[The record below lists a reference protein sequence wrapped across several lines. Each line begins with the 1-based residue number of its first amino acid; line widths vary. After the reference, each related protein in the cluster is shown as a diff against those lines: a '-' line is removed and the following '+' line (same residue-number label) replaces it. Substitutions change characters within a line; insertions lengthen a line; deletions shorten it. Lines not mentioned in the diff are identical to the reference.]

1 MESILRHLKIWWMM
15 VSKYIKAKTQ
25 YRLDFIIGM
34 LTMVVE
40 SGTGLLVLW
49 ILFPPGSTLAGWN
62 FRELFFI
69 YSLTQLALIP
79 MYMFFVH
86 LWGVSDQVES
96 GEFIKYYFRP
106 INMFVYYIGDRI
118 DIRMIGNIFLASA
131 AVIYASSL
139 NHIQWTLWKIVFLLF
154 SLFGSSLILI
164 SVYLVAASVS
174 LVFDSPLFVFVHF
187 ISRFIEF
194 AKYPA
199 TIFKGFI
206 RFMITCMIPMAFM
219 GYYPALYFLRPQ
231 EGNLL
236 MYASPVIGIVMFILA
251 YQVWRIGV

>member
-1 MESILRHLKIWWMM
+1 MGGKLKLESILRHLKIWGMM

-40 SGTGLLVLW
+40 SGTGLIVLW
-49 ILFPPGSTLAGWN
+49 VLFPPGSTLAGWN

-86 LWGVSDQVES
+86 LWAVSDHVES

-106 INMFVYYIGDRI
+106 MNMFVYYIGDSI

-131 AVIYASSL
+131 ALIYASIL
-139 NHIQWTLWKIVFLLF
+139 NHIHWTLWKVVYLLF

-174 LVFDSPLFVFVHF
+174 LVFNSPLFIF
-187 ISRFIEF
+187 IPHSRS
-194 AKYPA
+194 K
-199 TIFKGFI
+199 
-206 RFMITCMIPMAFM
+206 C
-219 GYYPALYFLRPQ
+219 
-231 EGNLL
+231 
-236 MYASPVIGIVMFILA
+236 
-251 YQVWRIGV
+251 